1 MNNEEKKT
9 VAIYTRVSTTDQARE
24 GHSLEEQEKR
34 LRARC
39 ISNEYEVYK
48 VYTDAGISGKSADNR
63 PAYQQMLKDM
73 KKGKFNLI
81 MAFKMDRI
89 SRSIM
94 DFEEFF
100 NELKKYN
107 CGIEF
112 LCENIDTTGA
122 AGMMFAR
129 ILGIFAQF
137 ERELIQERTLV
148 GVESAVNKGHIGGK
162 PPLGYKHK
170 LDESG
175 KHKLKEWEID
185 KDEAEIVKEIFEL
198 CVSGKTYFQISK
210 ILKEKYPNVI
220 SSIKKNKETGEEKII
235 YRKWNDSSISTI
247 LNNKSYMG
255 VYEYRKCLKN
265 KETIEIAGVVP
276 AIISEELYNDCQE
289 MIARNGRNYY
299 RSKNYLFIQRL
310 VCPHCGRIMA
320 CNGCKN
326 KMKKDYLYYKCKD
339 CGIYVREEL
348 IENALINE
356 LNNLLELSNIINNNY
371 YVTDSKTAEKF
382 NSCRLDHR
390 LRFAIDEKIIKD
402 KMELL
407 DINELNELWKMI
419 SYEAKCEFIGEFV
432 DTITIKEHKN
442 NRNKITKI
450 NIIDLKLKSNKVKQ
464 LLDFEENGLMDK
476 IIGTGI
482 LKTTITEMKHE
493 KDALEYIE
501 LLRGKYKF
509 AAFECFKEEDYF
521 LNPMLFKIIKV
532 NPKSYVE
539 KKKVF
544 GLVLLEYTNFLKK
557 NTTTYD
563 FSTQNA

>member
-1 MNNEEKKT
+1 MNSDKKI

-63 PAYQQMLKDM
+63 PAYQQMLRDM
-73 KKGKFNLI
+73 RKGKFNII

-148 GVESAVNKGHIGGK
+148 GVESAVNKGHFGGK

-175 KHKLKEWEID
+175 KHKLKQWEIAE
-185 KDEAEIVKEIFEL
+185 DEAKIVKEIFEL
-198 CVSGKTYFQISK
+198 CASGKTYYQISN
-210 ILKEKYPNVI
+210 ILKEKYPKVI
-220 SSIKKNKETGEEKII
+220 SSIKKDKETGEEKII

-255 VYEYRKCLKN
+255 VYQYRKCLEN
-265 KETIEIAGVVP
+265 KDTIDIVGVVP
-276 AIISEELYNDCQE
+276 KIVSEELFNDCQE
-289 MIARNGRNYY
+289 MITRNGRNYY

-320 CNGCKN
+320 CNGVKN
-326 KMKKDYLYYKCKD
+326 KMKNDYLYYKCKD
-339 CGIYVREEL
+339 CNVYVREEL

-356 LNNLLELSNIINNNY
+356 LNNLLELSSIINDNY
-371 YVTDSKTAEKF
+371 YITDNRTAEKF
-382 NSCRLDHR
+382 NKCRLDHKI
-390 LRFAIDEKIIKD
+390 RFAIDEKIIND
-402 KMELL
+402 KKQLL
-407 DINELNELWKMI
+407 DSTELNELWKMT
-419 SYEAKCEFIGEFV
+419 SYEAKCEFIGKFI
-432 DTITIKEHKN
+432 DTIVIKEQKN
-442 NRNKITKI
+442 SRNKITEI
-450 NIIDLKLKSNKVKQ
+450 EITDLKLKSNKVKE
-464 LLDFEENGLMDK
+464 LLDFEDKNMIDK
-476 IIGTGI
+476 IVGTGVY
-482 LKTTITEMKHE
+482 KASVSEMKHE
-493 KDALEYIE
+493 KDAEEYIN
-501 LLRGKYKF
+501 LLRDRYKF
-509 AAFECFKEEDYF
+509 IVFEFSKDDEFF
-521 LNPMLFKIIKV
+521 LNSQLFKLIHIK
-532 NPKSYVE
+532 PKSVIE
-539 KKKVF
+539 KEKV
-544 GLVLLEYTNFLKK
+544 LALFLAERSNLIQKMVQGCC
-557 NTTTYD
+557 
-563 FSTQNA
+563 QN